1 MSILVEEQEEEKAV
15 VVEGVPICGANF
27 SSLLW
32 IRYTTL
38 IKYTIKQEIGFTLKM
53 LTNNNS
59 RMNPNN
65 NHIPNI
71 QEERDIE
78 LENIIGNLMIA
89 QYQVDKLRSRLSEKI
104 GGYLSASN
112 KKTSTNIFK
121 HNDKWYKISMRVDE
135 MSADDN
141 PDISSQLKE

>member
-1 MSILVEEQEEEKAV
+1 
-15 VVEGVPICGANF
+15 
-27 SSLLW
+27 
-32 IRYTTL
+32 
-38 IKYTIKQEIGFTLKM
+38 M
-53 LTNNNS
+53 LTNNNNNNK
-59 RMNPNN
+59 MNPNN

-121 HNDKWYKISMRVDE
+121 YNDKWYKISMRVDE